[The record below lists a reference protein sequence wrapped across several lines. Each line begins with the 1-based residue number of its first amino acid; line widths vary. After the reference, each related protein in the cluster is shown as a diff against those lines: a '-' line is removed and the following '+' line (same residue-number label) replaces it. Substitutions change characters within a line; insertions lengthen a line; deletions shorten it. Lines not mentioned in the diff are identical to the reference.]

1 MVNHG
6 LYYLSIRYNLWFVYY
21 FKNKLDNAEQEPA
34 QLPYHDKRKKN
45 LDYMEIRY
53 IETAGAFCL
62 NFKNEKV
69 NGKPFLAQH
78 SSSAISQFSRSA
90 V

>member
-1 MVNHG
+1 
-6 LYYLSIRYNLWFVYY
+6 
-21 FKNKLDNAEQEPA
+21 
-34 QLPYHDKRKKN
+34 
-45 LDYMEIRY
+45 MEIRY
-53 IETAGAFCL
+53 IETGGAFCL